1 MEDQIA
7 DERLRDFEQKL
18 ESSLST
24 STLAAY
30 EQPYRQWALS
40 HALRKGG
47 THKLALSKAQCNS
60 IPSGLEFHN
69 FHEMCT
75 V

>member
-30 EQPYRQWALS
+30 EQPYRQ
-40 HALRKGG
+40 
-47 THKLALSKAQCNS
+47 
-60 IPSGLEFHN
+60 
-69 FHEMCT
+69 
-75 V
+75 